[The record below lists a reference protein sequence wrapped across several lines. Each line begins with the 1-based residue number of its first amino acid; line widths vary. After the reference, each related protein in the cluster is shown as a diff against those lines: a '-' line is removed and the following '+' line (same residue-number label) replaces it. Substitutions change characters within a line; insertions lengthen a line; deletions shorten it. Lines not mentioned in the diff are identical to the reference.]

1 LFVTLPG
8 GARMPSVA
16 RMSQVP
22 NPPSLTYITHRA
34 GIDAAGGAM
43 GRATMQI
50 VDAPMG
56 AQMGR
61 AVCEWQASP

>member
-1 LFVTLPG
+1 
-8 GARMPSVA
+8 MPSVA

-34 GIDAAGGAM
+34 GIDAGGAI